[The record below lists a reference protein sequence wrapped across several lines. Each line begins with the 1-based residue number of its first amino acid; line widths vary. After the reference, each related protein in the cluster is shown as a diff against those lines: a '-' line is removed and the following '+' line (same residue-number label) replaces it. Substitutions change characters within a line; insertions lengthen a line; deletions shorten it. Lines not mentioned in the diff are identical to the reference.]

1 MENRAGLKDGCKDG
15 AMDGWME
22 GRSWECPAGEGK
34 NPGNPWSPFP
44 SLVGLQ
50 KSWRG
55 IWDKGWKDLK
65 SHPIPTPTLPT
76 IPGCCRPRPAWP
88 WSGNPFSQRMWNPW
102 MSSKPNHLVSL
113 ILGKV
118 RSGIEPYPK
127 ENPVFP
133 EFAERSRWS
142 SSVGGSQ
149 GSGILLSQPS
159 FPLQTPRE
167 DSKVV
172 LGIGILLSQPF
183 TPHRSHG
190 KEPRWCQGP
199 MGVGSAFPRS
209 RGKEPRSQ
217 GSESA
222 FPRSQ
227 GKEPRS
233 QGSGSSFPRSHGKE
247 PRWCQG
253 PTGAGSSFPR
263 SQGKEPRSRGS
274 RILLSQIPRKGAEVP
289 GIRICLSQIPRE
301 GAEVVPRSHRSEILL
316 SQILR
321 EGAQVPE
328 DWDSPLPVPE
338 GRTRGIESRG
348 TDRLWHENQ
357 GTLPGGNWAPLDEE
371 DAEIP
376 PWNHQELSLPS
387 LLADGYSWNS
397 TDSAVYNKYPLESHT
412 RTAQGSEIRG
422 FSSLER

>member
-44 SLVGLQ
+44 SLMGLQ

-118 RSGIEPYPK
+118 RSGIEPYSK

-183 TPHRSHG
+183 TPFPDPTGRRRG
-190 KEPRWCQGP
+190 GAKFPQERDPPFPDPKE
-199 MGVGSAFPRS
+199 RS
-209 RGKEPRSQ
+209 RGPRDQDLPFPDPKGRSRGPRDQ
-217 GSESA
+217 DPPFPDPEGRSRGPRDQDPPFPDPMGRSRGGAKFPQEQDPPFPDPKGRSRGPVGS
-222 FPRSQ
+222 
-227 GKEPRS
+227 
-233 QGSGSSFPRSHGKE
+233 
-247 PRWCQG
+247 
-253 PTGAGSSFPR
+253 GSSFPR
-263 SQGKEPRSRGS
+263 SQGKEPR
-274 RILLSQIPRKGAEVP
+274 
-289 GIRICLSQIPRE
+289 
-301 GAEVVPRSHRSEILL
+301 
-316 SQILR
+316 
-321 EGAQVPE
+321 
-328 DWDSPLPVPE
+328 
-338 GRTRGIESRG
+338 
-348 TDRLWHENQ
+348 
-357 GTLPGGNWAPLDEE
+357 
-371 DAEIP
+371 
-376 PWNHQELSLPS
+376 
-387 LLADGYSWNS
+387 
-397 TDSAVYNKYPLESHT
+397 
-412 RTAQGSEIRG
+412 
-422 FSSLER
+422 

>member
-44 SLVGLQ
+44 SLMGLQ

-190 KEPRWCQGP
+190 KEPRWCQIPTGA
-199 MGVGSAFPRS
+199 GSSFLRS
-209 RGKEPRSQ
+209 QGKEPRSQ

-233 QGSGSSFPRSHGKE
+233 QGSGSSFPRSRGKELRSQGSGSSFPRSRGKE

-253 PTGAGSSFPR
+253 PTGAGSAF
-263 SQGKEPRSRGS
+263 PRSRGKEPKS
-274 RILLSQIPRKGAEVP
+274 QRIGVLLSQFPREEPEELNPAGQIGFGMRTREPFPVGIGRPWMRKMQKFLPGIIRNCPSRASSPTDIPGIPRIAPFTINILWNLTHGQLKDQKSVDFPLWKG
-289 GIRICLSQIPRE
+289 
-301 GAEVVPRSHRSEILL
+301 
-316 SQILR
+316 
-321 EGAQVPE
+321 
-328 DWDSPLPVPE
+328 DS
-338 GRTRGIESRG
+338 R
-348 TDRLWHENQ
+348 
-357 GTLPGGNWAPLDEE
+357 
-371 DAEIP
+371 
-376 PWNHQELSLPS
+376 
-387 LLADGYSWNS
+387 
-397 TDSAVYNKYPLESHT
+397 
-412 RTAQGSEIRG
+412 
-422 FSSLER
+422 